1 MILIVVSPI
10 WFWKKG
16 WNQNNMETYSDKEFV
31 ELSEVAIG
39 LENIE
44 KVKSELHRLL
54 VIVPE
59 SSWDRSE
66 QSLML

>member
-1 MILIVVSPI
+1 M
-10 WFWKKG
+10 K
-16 WNQNNMETYSDKEFV
+16 TYSDKEFV

-59 SSWDRSE
+59 SS
-66 QSLML
+66 

>member
-1 MILIVVSPI
+1 
-10 WFWKKG
+10 
-16 WNQNNMETYSDKEFV
+16 METYSDKEFV